1 MLSKAAADPKTAV
14 TLFVPVAGAAEAAF
28 ATPAGRAL
36 ATNKT
41 AVRGLL
47 DYHVVPGGA
56 RILPNAVKDG
66 EVLQTALKGETL
78 TVKKVVGKRADGKA
92 VGTLELLADKPGA
105 KPVKVGKFNI
115 IAGGSMVH
123 IVDGVLTP
131 KAL

>member
-1 MLSKAAADPKTAV
+1 MQQAKSRIDHALCEA
-14 TLFVPVAGAAEAAF
+14 LRRAEAAGS
-28 ATPAGRAL
+28 PPGL
-36 ATNKT
+36 ATAIRH
-41 AVRGLL
+41 AVM
-47 DYHVVPGGA
+47 PGGA

-78 TVKKVVGKRADGKA
+78 TVKKVVSKRADGKA